1 MTMLGFGCSHYSVL
15 LRIPGRSILLVG
27 VLLALTL
34 LALLSLLLTLLI
46 WT

>member
-1 MTMLGFGCSHYSVL
+1 MTMLGFGCSHYFSVAEDS
-15 LRIPGRSILLVG
+15 RSLDIAG
-27 VLLALTL
+27 WVLLALTL